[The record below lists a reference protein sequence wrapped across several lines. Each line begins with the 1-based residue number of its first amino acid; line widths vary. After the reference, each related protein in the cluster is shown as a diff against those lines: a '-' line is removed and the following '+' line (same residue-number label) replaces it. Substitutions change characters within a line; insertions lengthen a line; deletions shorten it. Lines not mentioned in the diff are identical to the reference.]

1 MGEPDGGPPDRKWL
15 IRVPAEPAQIPLVRR
30 GTLAILTREC
40 PPVDTEAAA
49 LVVTEFGSNVVQHAY
64 PRSTGILEVEIR
76 CDDEAATLVV
86 RDWGVGFGRSA
97 HHGLGQGMVFVEAL
111 ADDVQ
116 ISNTGATE
124 VAARL
129 KRREASRG

>member
-1 MGEPDGGPPDRKWL
+1 
-15 IRVPAEPAQIPLVRR
+15 
-30 GTLAILTREC
+30 
-40 PPVDTEAAA
+40 
-49 LVVTEFGSNVVQHAY
+49 
-64 PRSTGILEVEIR
+64 
-76 CDDEAATLVV
+76 V

-116 ISNTGATE
+116 ISKTGATE